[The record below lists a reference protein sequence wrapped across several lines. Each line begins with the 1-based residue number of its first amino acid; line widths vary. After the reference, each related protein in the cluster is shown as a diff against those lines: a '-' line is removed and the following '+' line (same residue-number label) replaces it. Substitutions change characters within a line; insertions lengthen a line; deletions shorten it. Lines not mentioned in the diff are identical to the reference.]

1 VVPAKN
7 EYEYLG
13 ILVTEDLNWNRQVEK
28 MITSCRTRTKSL
40 IWKLTN
46 GRKVRPRTA
55 IYVWNTMIRPGLE
68 YASEVWSHGL
78 TEDQENKI
86 ESIQNLFVRKMCQLP
101 GGTASVFR
109 EITVEVG

>member
-1 VVPAKN
+1 MVPAKN

-13 ILVTEDLNWNRQVEK
+13 ILVSEDLKRNRQVEK

>member
-1 VVPAKN
+1 
-7 EYEYLG
+7 
-13 ILVTEDLNWNRQVEK
+13 
-28 MITSCRTRTKSL
+28 
-40 IWKLTN
+40 
-46 GRKVRPRTA
+46 
-55 IYVWNTMIRPGLE
+55 MIRPGLE

-78 TEDQENKI
+78 MEDQENKI